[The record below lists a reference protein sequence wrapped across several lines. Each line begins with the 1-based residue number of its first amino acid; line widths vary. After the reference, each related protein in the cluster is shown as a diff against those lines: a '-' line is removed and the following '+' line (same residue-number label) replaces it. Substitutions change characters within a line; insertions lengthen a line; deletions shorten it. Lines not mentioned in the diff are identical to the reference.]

1 MASIVVLMK
10 KRDRLVR
17 QIGDHL
23 DFLIGS
29 VSTKGLKYEAYN
41 LTTKVDGKTRTKHI
55 PKDMVPVVRRMT
67 QRHQRLKL
75 LLKELGET
83 NWLLVREGVDLRDYG
98 TVERSAVG
106 L

>member
-1 MASIVVLMK
+1 MASTVVLMK

-17 QIGDHL
+17 QIGGNL

-41 LTTKVDGKTRTKHI
+41 LTTKIDGKTRTKHI

-67 QRHQRLKL
+67 R
-75 LLKELGET
+75 
-83 NWLLVREGVDLRDYG
+83 
-98 TVERSAVG
+98 
-106 L
+106 

>member
-1 MASIVVLMK
+1 MASTYALRK

-17 QIGDHL
+17 QIEDNL

-41 LTTKVDGKTRTKHI
+41 LTTKVEGKTRTKHI

-67 QRHQRLKL
+67 KRHLKL
-75 LLKELGET
+75 KELIKELGET
-83 NWLLVREGVDLRDYG
+83 NWLLVREGVDLRSYG
-98 TVERSAVG
+98 T

>member
-1 MASIVVLMK
+1 MPRIYSLK
-10 KRDRLVR
+10 RKRDRLVR
-17 QIGDHL
+17 QIEDHL

-41 LTTKVDGKTRTKHI
+41 LTTKVDGVTRTRHI
-55 PKDMVPVVRRMT
+55 PKDMVPLVRRMT
-67 QRHQRLKL
+67 QRHHELKG

-83 NWLLVREGVDLRDYG
+83 NWLLIRAGEELGDYG
-98 TVERSAVG
+98 T

>member
-1 MASIVVLMK
+1 MADTYALMQ

-17 QIGDHL
+17 QVGDNL

-41 LTTKVDGKTRTKHI
+41 LTTKVDGVTKTKHI
-55 PKDMVPVVRRMT
+55 PKDMVELVRRMT
-67 QRHQRLKL
+67 KRHQHLKS

-83 NWLLVREGVDLRDYG
+83 NWLLVRAGVDLHDYG
-98 TVERSAVG
+98 TV
-106 L
+106 

>member
-1 MASIVVLMK
+1 MPSVTVLMR

-17 QIGDHL
+17 QVKDNL

-29 VSTKGLKYEAYN
+29 VSTKGLKCEAFN
-41 LTTKVDGKTRTKHI
+41 LTTKVDGKTVTRHI
-55 PKDMVPVVRRMT
+55 PIGMLPAVRRMT
-67 QRHQRLKL
+67 GRHQKLKA

-83 NWLLVREGVDLRDYG
+83 NWLLAREGVELKDYG
-98 TVERSAVG
+98 A

>member
-1 MASIVVLMK
+1 MTVLMR

-17 QIGDHL
+17 QVKDNL

-29 VSTKGLKYEAYN
+29 VSTKGLKCEAFN
-41 LTTKVDGKTRTKHI
+41 LTTKADGKTVTRHVPI
-55 PKDMVPVVRRMT
+55 GMVPAVRRMT
-67 QRHQRLKL
+67 ERHGKLKA

-83 NWLLVREGVDLRDYG
+83 NWLLAKEGVELKDYG
-98 TVERSAVG
+98 T

>member
-17 QIGDHL
+17 QIEDNL
-23 DFLIGS
+23 DYLIGS

-41 LTTKVDGKTRTKHI
+41 LTTKIEGKTRTKHI
-55 PKDMVPVVRRMT
+55 PKDMVPLVRRMT
-67 QRHQRLKL
+67 KRHLKL
-75 LLKELGET
+75 KELIKELGET
-83 NWLLVREGVDLRDYG
+83 NWLLVREGVDLRSYG
-98 TVERSAVG
+98 T

>member
-1 MASIVVLMK
+1 MTGSYSLMR

-17 QIGDHL
+17 QITDNL

-41 LTTKVDGKTRTKHI
+41 LTTKSDGVTRTRHI
-55 PKDMVPVVRRMT
+55 PKDMVPLVRRMT
-67 QRHQRLKL
+67 RRHKKLKNL
-75 LLKELGET
+75 VRELGET
-83 NWLLVREGVDLRDYG
+83 NWDLLRTGINPRDYG
-98 TVERSAVG
+98 T